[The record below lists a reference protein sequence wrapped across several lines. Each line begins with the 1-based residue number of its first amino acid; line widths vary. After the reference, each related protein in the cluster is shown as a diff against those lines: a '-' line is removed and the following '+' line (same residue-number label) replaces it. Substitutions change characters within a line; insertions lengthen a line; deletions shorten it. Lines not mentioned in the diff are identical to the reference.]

1 MINKIREISNK
12 LGPGIL
18 FAAAAI
24 GASHLVQSTRAGA
37 SYGFYLLIF
46 VILSNLFKYPFF
58 EYGHRYTAATGESII
73 SGYKKIGNWALNT
86 FIFLNIF
93 TSVISA
99 AGVTIVTS
107 AISAMILNM
116 YFNIVVDITL
126 LSSIILFSIF
136 ILLYFG
142 KYNLMD
148 KIIKVLI
155 LFLAIATT
163 LSFIIAALKGFNIK
177 ENFIEPDLFNIATFG
192 SLIALMGWMPAPIEA
207 STWSSVWALENSKS
221 DNTKLNMKDALLD
234 FKVGY
239 ISTAILACFFLGL
252 GAFVMYGSGYV
263 FSDNSV
269 IFTRQ
274 IIELYTN
281 NLGQWATPIIS
292 LIALVTMAS
301 TTITVVDAY
310 PRSINEAIRVFKN
323 EESQKN
329 IEKRYWFLFVIVSII
344 AIIIIAQF
352 SSNIKKMVDLA
363 TIISFIAAPIFSFI
377 NFKLVI
383 SNNMPEIHKPGNI
396 LRYLSI
402 TGLIFLSMFTLMYL
416 STFLI
421 S

>member
-136 ILLYFG
+136 IL
-142 KYNLMD
+142 
-148 KIIKVLI
+148 
-155 LFLAIATT
+155 
-163 LSFIIAALKGFNIK
+163 
-177 ENFIEPDLFNIATFG
+177 
-192 SLIALMGWMPAPIEA
+192 
-207 STWSSVWALENSKS
+207 
-221 DNTKLNMKDALLD
+221 
-234 FKVGY
+234 
-239 ISTAILACFFLGL
+239 
-252 GAFVMYGSGYV
+252 
-263 FSDNSV
+263 
-269 IFTRQ
+269 R
-274 IIELYTN
+274 
-281 NLGQWATPIIS
+281 
-292 LIALVTMAS
+292 
-301 TTITVVDAY
+301 
-310 PRSINEAIRVFKN
+310 FKN
-323 EESQKN
+323 ERSL
-329 IEKRYWFLFVIVSII
+329 WLSHGSLFRE
-344 AIIIIAQF
+344 
-352 SSNIKKMVDLA
+352 
-363 TIISFIAAPIFSFI
+363 P
-377 NFKLVI
+377 
-383 SNNMPEIHKPGNI
+383 
-396 LRYLSI
+396 
-402 TGLIFLSMFTLMYL
+402 
-416 STFLI
+416 
-421 S
+421 